1 MGEPEHEQGPKVFRM
16 NHVND
21 KFKTASKHV
30 QMHCAQTTAKPKAK
44 GKASAKSAPKAGARR

>member
-1 MGEPEHEQGPKVFRM
+1 MGEADEEQGPKVWRM

-30 QMHCAQTTAKPKAK
+30 RMHCAQATPKPKAK
-44 GKASAKSAPKAGARR
+44 GKAKSAPKAGARR